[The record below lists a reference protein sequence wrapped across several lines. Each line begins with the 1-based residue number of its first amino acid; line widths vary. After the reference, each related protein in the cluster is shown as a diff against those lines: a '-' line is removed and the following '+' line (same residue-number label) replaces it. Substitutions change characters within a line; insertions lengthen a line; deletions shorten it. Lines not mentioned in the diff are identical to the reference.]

1 MCCFFQIVV
10 ATNIAETSITI
21 NGIVFVID
29 CAFVK
34 LRAYNPSTAI
44 ESLVVTPISKASA
57 SQRAGRAG
65 RNRPGKCFRLYTG
78 TCEFAGKE
86 EIWCVWNIACLGKCA
101 LLTFLANCCR
111 LLSSLPPPSL
121 LVFCRS
127 LSFTLLCLLL
137 PLFLSLRGGL
147 WETACLY
154 CARDAA
160 HQFGPCH
167 PAAQSIRHR
176 QRAAVQLPFCE

>member
-1 MCCFFQIVV
+1 M

-34 LRAYNPSTAI
+34 LRAYNPHSAI

-78 TCEFAGKE
+78 TFKFAGKSE
-86 EIWCVWNIACLGKCA
+86 CKVWRSIK
-101 LLTFLANCCR
+101 LTIFTGF
-111 LLSSLPPPSL
+111 SSFFSWFWRFPCS
-121 LVFCRS
+121 VHQRK
-127 LSFTLLCLLL
+127 TLRNCLLL
-137 PLFLSLRGGL
+137 R
-147 WETACLY
+147 C
-154 CARDAA
+154 
-160 HQFGPCH
+160 
-167 PAAQSIRHR
+167 
-176 QRAAVQLPFCE
+176 QRCSVAIWLPSSCSSKL

>member
-1 MCCFFQIVV
+1 MV

-34 LRAYNPSTAI
+34 LRAYNPRTAI

-78 TCEFAGKE
+78 Y
-86 EIWCVWNIACLGKCA
+86 WNKFPLCIFIFQFIYSLM
-101 LLTFLANCCR
+101 L
-111 LLSSLPPPSL
+111 LLSCSWLHLFFTSEEDFEKLPASTVPEMQ
-121 LVFCRS
+121 RS
-127 LSFTLLCLLL
+127 NLAPVILQLKALGIDNVLRFS
-137 PLFLSLRGGL
+137 FLSVSHSVWFLRLCYVTFYLTKIFSGF
-147 WETACLY
+147 WQTITNKLY
-154 CARDAA
+154 CLTLC
-160 HQFGPCH
+160 F
-167 PAAQSIRHR
+167 
-176 QRAAVQLPFCE
+176 

>member
-1 MCCFFQIVV
+1 MSLLQEQARTMSRHGMKKHLRILPMYSGLPYPDQMRVFERVPPTVRKVMCGPLCGCGLLTNDLSYCCSAASFLEVVV

-34 LRAYNPSTAI
+34 LRAYNPHSAI

-78 TCEFAGKE
+78 TFRFAGKKAN
-86 EIWCVWNIACLGKCA
+86 VKFRGA
-101 LLTFLANCCR
+101 L
-111 LLSSLPPPSL
+111 S
-121 LVFCRS
+121 
-127 LSFTLLCLLL
+127 
-137 PLFLSLRGGL
+137 
-147 WETACLY
+147 
-154 CARDAA
+154 
-160 HQFGPCH
+160 
-167 PAAQSIRHR
+167 
-176 QRAAVQLPFCE
+176 

>member
-1 MCCFFQIVV
+1 MFLSQVVV

-34 LRAYNPSTAI
+34 LRAYNPRTAI

-78 TCEFAGKE
+78 MRGLFGERFAQ
-86 EIWCVWNIACLGKCA
+86 
-101 LLTFLANCCR
+101 FLHIVPYR
-111 LLSSLPPPSL
+111 
-121 LVFCRS
+121 F
-127 LSFTLLCLLL
+127 
-137 PLFLSLRGGL
+137 
-147 WETACLY
+147 
-154 CARDAA
+154 
-160 HQFGPCH
+160 
-167 PAAQSIRHR
+167 
-176 QRAAVQLPFCE
+176 

>member
-1 MCCFFQIVV
+1 MQVLLNNGTYLCFRQIVV

-34 LRAYNPSTAI
+34 LRAYNPHNAI

-78 TCEFAGKE
+78 MRGFTREMIE
-86 EIWCVWNIACLGKCA
+86 E
-101 LLTFLANCCR
+101 
-111 LLSSLPPPSL
+111 
-121 LVFCRS
+121 
-127 LSFTLLCLLL
+127 
-137 PLFLSLRGGL
+137 
-147 WETACLY
+147 
-154 CARDAA
+154 
-160 HQFGPCH
+160 
-167 PAAQSIRHR
+167 
-176 QRAAVQLPFCE
+176 

>member
-1 MCCFFQIVV
+1 M

-34 LRAYNPSTAI
+34 LRAYNPRTTI

-78 TCEFAGKE
+78 MS
-86 EIWCVWNIACLGKCA
+86 IVCVVVACVFLQSHDNERNMFISAVQCCNPVGLNPHSASGDQFGGLQDEYGTEKNIPYLSILITVSIFLLFNLICA
-101 LLTFLANCCR
+101 FVSCKILNN
-111 LLSSLPPPSL
+111 LLSLG
-121 LVFCRS
+121 
-127 LSFTLLCLLL
+127 LC
-137 PLFLSLRGGL
+137 
-147 WETACLY
+147 
-154 CARDAA
+154 
-160 HQFGPCH
+160 
-167 PAAQSIRHR
+167 
-176 QRAAVQLPFCE
+176 

>member
-1 MCCFFQIVV
+1 M

-34 LRAYNPSTAI
+34 LRAYNPHNAL

-78 TCEFAGKE
+78 TRWSVGRKFVVSCPPR
-86 EIWCVWNIACLGKCA
+86 CLIFY
-101 LLTFLANCCR
+101 LFHSTSTSTFT
-111 LLSSLPPPSL
+111 PPS
-121 LVFCRS
+121 CCS
-127 LSFTLLCLLL
+127 S
-137 PLFLSLRGGL
+137 SRGGL
-147 WETACLY
+147 
-154 CARDAA
+154 
-160 HQFGPCH
+160 
-167 PAAQSIRHR
+167 
-176 QRAAVQLPFCE
+176 